1 MQTITPT
8 QLGKLLLN
16 VALTRPLFV
25 WGQPGIGKSAL
36 VERFARDVRLEYIT

>member
-1 MQTITPT
+1 MQTITPA

-16 VALTRPLFV
+16 VALTRPVFV

-36 VERFARDVRLEYIT
+36 IERFAQRVAMKA